1 MLRDFPLADRV
12 AKHATTCFCNDLEE
26 KPGDGAGGGPIGRI
40 PTVEPRPA
48 ATVALLRD
56 AADGPEAFLLRRA
69 ASMAFAARMHVFPG
83 GGLDPRDLD
92 VDPPWA
98 GPSPSWW
105 ADALAVDEARAA
117 GLLCAAVRELFE
129 ESGVLLAGPDSSTVV
144 DVTDASW
151 ECDRQA
157 LLGRTVALSELLRQ
171 RGLLLRS
178 DLLQPWAHWC
188 TPLFEPRRY
197 DTWFFVAALPEGQQ
211 ARHVGG
217 ESDHTDWVSARAALV
232 QGERGDVAL
241 MPPTQV
247 TLEEVATFA
256 DVACVLRS
264 PRRVR
269 RVLPW
274 LARLPSGDEVVI
286 RVDLDGHGGGRPGPA
301 SGLEVLA

>member
-12 AKHATTCFCNDLEE
+12 AEHATCFCNDLKG
-26 KPGDGAGGGPIGRI
+26 KPADAAAGEPDRGL

-48 ATVALLRD
+48 STVVLLRD
-56 AADGPEAFLLRRA
+56 GADGPEAFLLRRA

-105 ADALAVDEARAA
+105 ADALAVDEARAV

-129 ESGVLLAGPDSSTVV
+129 ESGVLLAGPDAATVV
-144 DVTDASW
+144 DVSDSSW
-151 ECDRQA
+151 ERDRHS
-157 LLGRTVALSELLRQ
+157 LLDRTLALSELLSR

-178 DLLQPWAHWC
+178 DLLRPWAHWC
-188 TPLFEPRRY
+188 TPVFEPRRY

-217 ESDHTDWVSARAALV
+217 ESDHTDWLSARAALV
-232 QGERGDVAL
+232 QAERGEVAL

-256 DVACVLRS
+256 DVASLLAS
-264 PRRVR
+264 PRRLA

-274 LARLPSGDEVVI
+274 LARSPSGDQVVI
-286 RVDLDGHGGGRPGPA
+286 RADLDGHGGGRPGPA

>member
-12 AKHATTCFCNDLEE
+12 AQHATCFCNDLEAE
-26 KPGDGAGGGPIGRI
+26 PADAVGGRPIRRV

-48 ATVALLRD
+48 STVALLRD
-56 AADGPEAFLLRRA
+56 GADGPETFLLRRA

-98 GPSPSWW
+98 GPSPSSW
-105 ADALAVDEARAA
+105 AEALAVDEARAA

-129 ESGVLLAGPDSSTVV
+129 ESGVLLAGPESSTVV
-144 DVTDASW
+144 DVTDRSW
-151 ECDRQA
+151 ERDRLA
-157 LLGRTVALSELLRQ
+157 LLDRTVALSELFRR

-178 DLLQPWAHWC
+178 DLLRPWAHWC
-188 TPLFEPRRY
+188 TPVFEPRRY

-217 ESDHTDWVSARAALV
+217 ESDHTEWVPAGAALA
-232 QGERGDVAL
+232 QAEGGEVAL
-241 MPPTQV
+241 MPPTRV
-247 TLEEVATFA
+247 TLEEIATFP
-256 DVACVLRS
+256 DVASVLSS
-264 PRRVR
+264 PRRVA

-274 LARLPSGDEVVI
+274 LARPRSGEEVVI
-286 RVDLDGHGGGRPGPA
+286 RVDLDGRGGGRPGPA